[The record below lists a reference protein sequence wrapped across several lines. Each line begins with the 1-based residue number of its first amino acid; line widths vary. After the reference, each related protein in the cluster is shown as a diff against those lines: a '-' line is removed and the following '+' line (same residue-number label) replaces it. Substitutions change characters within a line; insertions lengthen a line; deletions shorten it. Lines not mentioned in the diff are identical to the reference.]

1 MVGTIKNDGDKNLN
15 SCTSHCSEWPS
26 SESLQIANAG
36 EHVAKRE
43 PSYIVGQNVS
53 WYNHDREQCGSS
65 LKN

>member
-1 MVGTIKNDGDKNLN
+1 MVKNDGDKNLN

-26 SESLQIANAG
+26 SESLQIMHAG

-53 WYNHDREQCGSS
+53 RYSYYREQYGSF